1 MSLPTPSNAPSLAA
15 TRTVWSASVRLLH
28 WTLASAMIMCF
39 VTHENVGTVHE
50 WAGYVALAAASLRVV
65 LGLAASGYWRFS
77 QFVRGAGATLAYA
90 QSVWQHKERR
100 YLGHNPLGGWMVLL
114 MLADA
119 IGAGLTGWLSTTDR
133 FWGVAW
139 MADLH
144 GVLGEA
150 LPPLLL
156 LHVAGAIFT
165 SWRHRENL
173 VAAMLHGRKRAAGPD
188 DVA

>member
-1 MSLPTPSNAPSLAA
+1 MMPPSPPAA
-15 TRTVWSASVRLLH
+15 ANQTVWSVGLRLLH
-28 WTLASAMIMCF
+28 WALAGAMLTSF
-39 VTHENVGTVHE
+39 VTHEGVGRVHE

-65 LGLAASGYWRFS
+65 LGFGASGYWRFS
-77 QFVRGAGATLAYA
+77 QFVRGLKATLAYA
-90 QSVWQHKERR
+90 RSVWQHKELR
-100 YLGHNPLGGWMVLL
+100 YLGHNPLGGWMVLV

-133 FWGVAW
+133 FWGAAW
-139 MADLH
+139 VADLH
-144 GVLGEA
+144 GVLGDA

-173 VAAMLHGRKRAAGPD
+173 VAAMLHGRKPAAAPD
-188 DVA
+188 DVV

>member
-1 MSLPTPSNAPSLAA
+1 MMPPSPPAAA
-15 TRTVWSASVRLLH
+15 TQTVWSLGVRLLH
-28 WTLASAMIMCF
+28 WTLAGAMITSF
-39 VTHENVGTVHE
+39 VTHDNVGRVHE
-50 WAGYVALAAASLRVV
+50 WAGYVALAAATLRVV
-65 LGLAASGYWRFS
+65 LGFSARGYWRFS
-77 QFVRGAGATLAYA
+77 QFVRGLQATLAYA
-90 QSVWQHKERR
+90 RSVWQHKELR
-100 YLGHNPLGGWMVLL
+100 YLGHNPLGGWMVLV

-139 MADLH
+139 VADLH
-144 GVLGEA
+144 GVLGDA

-173 VAAMLHGRKRAAGPD
+173 VAAMLHGRKPAAGPD